1 MVFRETCCWCLWQH
15 VLLLPLLLP
24 LTTISYFISYRLA
37 TLTHPYINN
46 TPAQVCRQ
54 HSIPLSHSLW
64 LIFLPVA
71 SSSSP
76 QRRRNNKRNS
86 TFFLVLSFA
95 AFFFIFHT
103 HFCYY
108 TSEFFVLFVL
118 RKQQSNSKSSKVL
131 FRFIDVIVVMAVT
144 VCCICWNFSV
154 NIRPKKSVYS

>member
-86 TFFLVLSFA
+86 TFFFGFVFCGFFLYFPHTLLLLYKWVFRAFCSPQA
-95 AFFFIFHT
+95 A
-103 HFCYY
+103 
-108 TSEFFVLFVL
+108 
-118 RKQQSNSKSSKVL
+118 KQQQKFKSFVSFHWCNCRNGCDCVLHLLEL
-131 FRFIDVIVVMAVT
+131 FR
-144 VCCICWNFSV
+144 
-154 NIRPKKSVYS
+154 